1 MNKRTQNSRS
11 CGCGQYGNMPRT
23 TEAQTLP
30 CTAEAVTETEAAVQ
44 TCGCGS
50 SDEVSSSEK
59 FCVNHCCDFVR
70 KNIGTIRLGGLGQ
83 VINASVTLCDLCPNR
98 TVALGVTLAEVDDC
112 GCETNLAFKSFDIST
127 PCRGGNLKVNDITFV
142 VPRNGNGRRCF
153 RLYATANYL
162 DTTVFF

>member
-1 MNKRTQNSRS
+1 MNRRPQNNQP
-11 CGCGQYGNMPRT
+11 CGCGQYGNMTQT
-23 TEAQTLP
+23 TEPQSLP
-30 CTAEAVTETEAAVQ
+30 CAAETATETNASTQ

-50 SDEVSSSEK
+50 SDEISASEK
-59 FCVNHCCDFVR
+59 FCVNRCCDFVR

-98 TVALGVTLAEVDDC
+98 AVALGVTLAEVDDC
-112 GCETNLAFKSFDIST
+112 GCETNIAFKSFDITT

-142 VPRNGNGRRCF
+142 VPRNGNERRCF

-162 DTTVFF
+162 ETTVCF